1 MLASEHKLFLRKEN
15 RSLLLMRKNII
26 FSISESFFSSKKIKT
41 LFESLAR
48 TFYPFNSL
56 LQSKLNIESRI
67 YKFHAK
73 LLIIVMLMPVV
84 KNEMFIN
91 ILRKNRGESKGG
103 RQTLSCLVNSS
114 RSDSIEMWL
123 FVAKVLT

>member
-73 LLIIVMLMPVV
+73 LLIIVMLMPMV
-84 KNEMFIN
+84 KNEMLIN
-91 ILRKNRGESKGG
+91 ILRKNRGESKG
-103 RQTLSCLVNSS
+103 RATDL
-114 RSDSIEMWL
+114 EL
-123 FVAKVLT
+123 FG